1 MVGYAHKRFLVV
13 DGRVVLIMVPGPVHD
28 AIVDN
33 LKYKFGSWADAAG
46 LPFFRANHIPAGGA
60 GHYEPDIRPSPPRSA
75 HASDAGAPM
84 PRLVVEVEVDHRTT
98 TALRKQGHIYMEH
111 HCVRAFLGVKI
122 WPRRAGGLFA
132 AVAILWTKDPATHA
146 VGVAAA
152 IEFGTAPLWPSCKT
166 ALETDFG
173 AWALPRVPVAA
184 WQQQMPAPAAAII
197 LRIQPGLIVYQ
208 ALDWAGVAIP
218 VPANTMDINMLDIQ
232 RLVVGSP

>member
-1 MVGYAHKRFLVV
+1 MVGYERLRFLVV
-13 DGRVVLIMVPGPVHD
+13 DGRIVLIMVPGPVHD
-28 AIVDN
+28 TTVFKISG
-33 LKYKFGSWADAAG
+33 LFGIWADAAG
-46 LPFFRANHIPAGGA
+46 LPSFNTRHFPAGGA
-60 GHYEPDIRPSPPRSA
+60 GHYEPDIRPSPPGSA

-84 PRLVVEVEVDHRTT
+84 PRLVVEVEVHHRNT
-98 TALRKQGHIYMEH
+98 TALRKQGYIYMEH

-152 IEFGTAPLWPSCKT
+152 IEFGTAPLWPTCKT
-166 ALETDFG
+166 GLETG
-173 AWALPRVPVAA
+173 VAMALPRVPAAA

-208 ALDWAGVAIP
+208 ALDRAGFAIP

-232 RLVVGSP
+232 QLVVGSP